1 MKESLP
7 LFDDVQEAT
16 DTGSPASQSAGAVAG
31 QLDRVHDDLHLA
43 AARRL
48 ARRFKRSKVQARDRV
63 RTGRLIC
70 RHLVAMLHDIETE
83 DGEDEDGRR
92 NSRQH

>member
-7 LFDDVQEAT
+7 LFDDVQEAA
-16 DTGSPASQSAGAVAG
+16 DTASPASRSVGDC
-31 QLDRVHDDLHLA
+31 LHDDLHLEA
-43 AARRL
+43 AQRL

-70 RHLVAMLHDIETE
+70 RHLVAMLHDI
-83 DGEDEDGRR
+83 DEDDDRGD
-92 NSRQH
+92 SRKH